1 MSFLI
6 FTLLLKFKNII
17 KFCERLSNKCIIIN
31 NIFKYNK
38 NNNYL

>member
-17 KFCERLSNKCIIIN
+17 KFGRFIITQHIN
-31 NIFKYNK
+31 NKNIF
-38 NNNYL
+38 